1 MSVTV
6 NKPLSAA
13 KELFLSIALV
23 AGEVSDETVREM
35 KKDFAEYTI
44 RNGVIGILKKRGYII
59 RIGERDSYG
68 YALTGAGFDYMQI
81 KLPNKYLYHIYS
93 SNTSHIYDKDRRL
106 KRRQLSLVLYHLY
119 REGVDFP

>member
-6 NKPLSAA
+6 NKPLSPA

-81 KLPNKYLYHIYS
+81 KLPDKFLYHIYS
-93 SNTSHIYDKDRRL
+93 GQVFVSYLFFQHFT
-106 KRRQLSLVLYHLY
+106 HL
-119 REGVDFP
+119 